1 MTPRDGAYQ
10 INEFT
15 GENDGDSVDT
25 EERSNSH
32 VIKTN
37 AQTHRTV
44 KNESLIPN
52 FSLFW
57 YTDMQIHHIWLFW

>member
-1 MTPRDGAYQ
+1 MNSQGKMMGTVWTPRKDQ
-10 INEFT
+10 T
-15 GENDGDSVDT
+15 HMLS
-25 EERSNSH
+25 
-32 VIKTN
+32 KQN

-57 YTDMQIHHIWLFW
+57 YTDMQIHHI

>member
-25 EERSNSH
+25 EETHTLS
-32 VIKTN
+32 KQN